1 MLGHRH
7 KEMNNTLLYT
17 FIILFTGLVTS
28 AFSEDTRYAT
38 KENIH
43 YYSDAVNRL
52 DPYINKRCVLDIYHP
67 TNQKGF
73 ATVVWFHGGGLK
85 GGEKNIADQLKR
97 QGIAVVAVN
106 YRLYPKAKAPSYL
119 ADSAAAVAWTFKNIK
134 SLGGDPKKIFVS
146 GSSAGG
152 YLTAMIGLDK
162 RWLKAHDIDAD
173 SIAGLI
179 PLAGQMLTHF
189 TVREERG
196 IDKTTMVIDD
206 LAPLSHLR
214 SDAPP
219 ILLVTGDR
227 KKEMLGRYE
236 ENAYMYRM
244 LKVVGHRDVR
254 LLELDG
260 FGHAPNVPFFPL
272 LLKEVDRILKST
284 KHGVVKETLQT
295 KLKPLQ
301 KGIETK

>member
-1 MLGHRH
+1 
-7 KEMNNTLLYT
+7 MNKTPLYILL
-17 FIILFTGLVTS
+17 ILFMGLVAS
-28 AFSEDTRYAT
+28 ASPTNIRYAT
-38 KENIH
+38 RENIH
-43 YYSDAVNRL
+43 YYSDAVNRSA
-52 DPYINKRCVLDIYHP
+52 PYINERCVLDIYHP
-67 TNQKGF
+67 TNKNGF

-85 GGEKNIADQLKR
+85 NGNKRIPNRLKS

-119 ADSAAAVAWTFKNIK
+119 EDSAAAVAWTFKNIE
-134 SLGGDPKKIFVS
+134 SLGGDPQKIFVS

-162 RWLKAHDIDAD
+162 RWLNVHDVDAD
-173 SIAGLI
+173 RIAGLI

-196 IDKTTMVIDD
+196 IDRTTMVIDD

-219 ILLVTGDR
+219 ILLVTGHR
-227 KKEMLGRYE
+227 EKEMLGRYE

-260 FGHAPNVPFFPL
+260 YGHAPNEPFFPL
-272 LLKEVDRILKST
+272 LLKEMDR
-284 KHGVVKETLQT
+284 VVKLM
-295 KLKPLQ
+295 KD
-301 KGIETK
+301 